1 MKSRGPRYVFT
12 LATGGVHD
20 LTGYSTRSVHEAEPY
35 DEQTGSLTTP
45 IYETS
50 TFGFAKA
57 EEVPRAVAGRRGY
70 VYSRWDNPTVVRLEK
85 KLAAFEHGG
94 DGAAFSSGMAAIST
108 AIFSFLKK
116 GTHVLGIKDLYGGT
130 YALLHDIL
138 PDLGFDTTLVES
150 SDFGAL
156 ERGIKKNTGVVYI
169 ESPTNPTLKLVDIQ
183 KAAKLAHSS
192 GALLMVDNTF
202 ASPINQNPIDF
213 GADVVLHSVT
223 KYINGHADLIAGAA
237 VANKG
242 NTHRIKMMR
251 RDFGGTLDPI
261 PAWLILR
268 GMKTMA
274 IRVRQQN
281 ATAMVLAE
289 FLSTHKKV
297 AAVHYPGLKTHPQ
310 HQLAKKQ
317 MKGFGGMLSI
327 EIKGKTRD
335 AMRFTESLKVA
346 TLAASLGGVET
357 LVSQP
362 YNITHTQMSV
372 KEREETGIPETLV
385 RVSVGIED
393 ADDLVSDFRRALAAV

>member
-1 MKSRGPRYVFT
+1 M
-12 LATGGVHD
+12 TGD
-20 LTGYSTRSVHEAEPY
+20 STKAVHEAEPF
-35 DEQTGSLTTP
+35 DEHTGSLTIP

-50 TFGFAKA
+50 TFGFKKA
-57 EEVPRAVAGRRGY
+57 EDVPVAVGAFGQKGY
-70 VYSRWDNPTVVRLEK
+70 TYSRWENPTVVAFEK

-94 DGAAFSSGMAAIST
+94 EGAGFSSGMAAIST

-116 GTHVLGIKDLYGGT
+116 GTHVLAIRDLYGGT

-138 PDLGFDTTLVES
+138 PKLGFSTDFVET

-156 ERGIKKNTGVVYI
+156 ERGIRRNTGIVYI
-169 ESPTNPTLKLVDIQ
+169 ESPTNPTLRLVDIS
-183 KAAKLAHSS
+183 KAARLAHKN
-192 GALLMVDNTF
+192 GAVLMVDNTF
-202 ASPINQNPIDF
+202 ASPINQNPIDL

-237 VANKG
+237 IADKKNMHEV
-242 NTHRIKMMR
+242 KMMR
-251 RDFGGTLDPI
+251 RDFGGTLDPL

-274 IRVRQQN
+274 LRVRQQN
-281 ATAMVLAE
+281 ASAMGLAE
-289 FLSTHKKV
+289 FLSAHRRVK
-297 AAVHYPGLKTHPQ
+297 AVHYPGLKTHPQ

-317 MKGFGGMLSI
+317 MKGFGGMMSF
-327 EIKGKTRD
+327 EIKGTTKD
-335 AMRFTESLKVA
+335 AMKFTESVKVA

-362 YNITHTQMSV
+362 YNMTHAQMSA
-372 KEREETGIPETLV
+372 KDRAETGIPETLV

-393 ADDLVSDFRRALAAV
+393 VDDLVADFKQALAAV